1 MNFKKV
7 SAILIVLMLLFTM
20 GCSQEE
26 GTTLTYDGAL
36 KIALGDQTV
45 DILYNDIYKM
55 TPVKETYKTI
65 TSSGEEIVTDIV
77 GVSLNE
83 LLKEQGKSLSDFQGV
98 RGIAGDGYAIDVPAE
113 IIADKDIMLI
123 WSQDGE
129 AYGDKK
135 LPLRMAIND
144 ERAMYWVSNLV
155 EVQCL
160 TSTET
165 VTAEAVDLNQ
175 IVFIESASKSL
186 DQIDI
191 TYYES
196 DDKGVKITDLFKN
209 IETSDPVTFVATDGF
224 EKTEKLEVLEQGLLK
239 LTGENAPLFMSPDL
253 PKGMHVKMIL
263 QLTSGNTAFISANN
277 AMEAFTAMS
286 FEDNEGVSLIELID
300 VAGIKADSYV
310 FTSTDGYSVELSGKD
325 VKKGILIKDEDIFK
339 VKFEGQPKNTTV
351 KDIYSIAAGAGS
363 TGDSTESETE
373 TAELPAWSIEFTGL
387 DDGSF
392 EFTSDRAQRKLDLY
406 TVEAVKTSKDGA
418 SFDQVW
424 EGYRILDV
432 LDFLHVE
439 DFTEL
444 KVIATDGYEM
454 VFTRDQVDENM
465 LLGVIEDGEPVKE
478 KKGHVQLMTSSLTSN
493 FWVKNIATIEIK

>member
-7 SAILIVLMLLFTM
+7 SVILLVLMMLFTM
-20 GCSQEE
+20 GCSNEE
-26 GTTLTYDGAL
+26 AASLSYDGSL
-36 KIALGDQTV
+36 KIEMGDQTV
-45 DILYNDIYKM
+45 EIPYNDIYKM
-55 TPVKETYKTI
+55 TPVKETYKTV

-77 GVSLNE
+77 GVSLNG
-83 LLKEQGKSLSDFQGV
+83 LLKEQGKSLADFNGI

-123 WSQDGE
+123 WSEDGE
-129 AYGDKK
+129 NYVDKK

-144 ERAMYWVSNLV
+144 ERSMYWVSNLM

-160 TSTET
+160 METET
-165 VTAEAVDLNQ
+165 AEVESVALNQ
-175 IVFIESASKSL
+175 IVFIEPASKTL
-186 DQIDI
+186 DQVDI
-191 TYYES
+191 TYYEA
-196 DDKGVKITDLFKN
+196 DDKGVKVTDLFKS
-209 IETSDPVTFVATDGF
+209 IQASDPVVFVATDGF

-263 QLTSGNTAFISANN
+263 QLTSGNTAFMSANN
-277 AMEAFTAMS
+277 AMEAFTSMS

-300 VAGIKADSYV
+300 QAGIKADSYV

-351 KDIYSIAAGAGS
+351 KDIYSIAAGAG
-363 TGDSTESETE
+363 GADQAEASETE
-373 TAELPAWSIEFTGL
+373 VAELPAWSIEFTGL
-387 DDGSF
+387 SDGSF

-418 SFDQVW
+418 SYDQVW

-432 LDFLHVE
+432 LDFLQVE

-444 KVIATDGYEM
+444 KVVATDGYEM

-465 LLGVIEDGEPVKE
+465 LLGVIEDGQPVKE

-493 FWVKNIATIEIK
+493 FWVKNIATIEVK